1 MRALLCVCSL
11 TLLFVAA
18 PAVAGEIR
26 LEVKYRSTGTVY
38 LAGGS
43 ADGLAVGDRL
53 SVVSKGSAVGELE
66 VVFLAEHSASC
77 KVVSE
82 TRPVQAG
89 DAAVIQKVAVAAPE
103 TSVVNVAPATTPA
116 TLPRAQE
123 NALAEPVPWAR
134 ARGGISF
141 GWNKLWDH
149 TARKFDFEQRNGR
162 FDLGLWDIAGQPLQ
176 FSARARTRQDLRA
189 DPPGFQAIPRDERLD
204 RLYELSAR
212 YDPRG
217 GRFSVEAGRIGVS
230 SLGIGYLDGASA
242 EFRAYRSLRLGG
254 FFGNRADVE
263 GYTDFQSGRKY
274 GGYLRLGA
282 GGAYWP
288 GNYDALVFGV
298 REMAGAEVSREYI
311 GYQGRFV
318 GKGFNF
324 SQWIDVD
331 LLRGWREGTDGK
343 ASQFSNLSLTAS
355 YRMTSGSS
363 VAVSYDQRRNYR
375 TAETRSVPDI
385 LFDTFLHQGFRA
397 SVDAARSGGMGASG
411 FVGVRLQDQQS
422 ATAYSFGGGLRDP
435 NLLATHLSVNLDAS
449 GFTNGTTNGY
459 QGSARIGRMTRS
471 LTADLG
477 WGLSSYTLKGAVGQ
491 RRLNQWLRLSARCD
505 LARGFWLY
513 GEGEYAQGDDVK
525 GPRASLEI
533 GYRF

>member
-1 MRALLCVCSL
+1 VRARLCTLV
-11 TLLFVAA
+11 LLFVAA

-26 LEVKYRSTGTVY
+26 LEVKYRSAGTVY

-43 ADGLAVGDRL
+43 ADGLAIGDRL
-53 SVVSKGSAVGELE
+53 SVVSKGSSVGELE

-82 TRPVQAG
+82 TRPVRAG
-89 DAAVIQKVAVAAPE
+89 DAAVVQKAALAPPE
-103 TSVVNVAPATTPA
+103 TSVVNIAPAATP
-116 TLPRAQE
+116 TNLPGGQE
-123 NALAEPVPWAR
+123 NARTEPVPWAR
-134 ARGGISF
+134 ARGAVSF

-149 TARKFDFEQRNGR
+149 TERKFDFEQRNGR

-176 FSARARTRQDLRA
+176 FNARARTRQDLRA

-217 GRFSVEAGRIGVS
+217 GRFSFEAGRIGVS

-242 EFRAYRSLRLGG
+242 EIRAYRSLRLGG

-263 GYTDFQSGRKY
+263 GYTDFQAGHKY
-274 GGYLRLGA
+274 GGYLRLAA

-288 GNYDALVFGV
+288 GNYEALVSGV
-298 REMAGAEVSREYI
+298 REMAGSEVSREYL

-318 GKGFNF
+318 AKGFNF
-324 SQWIDVD
+324 SQWIELD
-331 LLRGWREGTDGK
+331 LLRGWREGPDGK
-343 ASQFSNLSLTAS
+343 TNQFSNVSLTAL
-355 YRMTSGSS
+355 YRMTPASS

-375 TAETRSVPDI
+375 TAETRSVPEI

-397 SVDAARSGGMGASG
+397 SVDAARSGGIGASG
-411 FVGVRLQDQQS
+411 FFGVRLQDQQS

-435 NLLATHLSVNLDAS
+435 HLLTTHLSLNLDAS
-449 GFTNGTTNGY
+449 GFTNGTTSGY
-459 QGSARIGRMTRS
+459 QGSVRIGRMTPA

-477 WGLSSYTLKGAVGQ
+477 WGLSSYTLKSAAGQ
-491 RRLNQWLRLSARCD
+491 RRLNQWLRLSARRD

-525 GPRASLEI
+525 GPRAALEI